1 MRVSAPAVESTAEV
15 VPHTWGMEIKLT
27 GSGFDPGL
35 AYRVFVRA
43 RDGREVSAGE
53 FVGTGPATMHCNLN
67 TSVLWADA
75 VGFRV
80 VDEEGQQVMTSSLP

>member
-1 MRVSAPAVESTAEV
+1 LLSF
-15 VPHTWGMEIKLT
+15 PHPT

-53 FVGTGPATMHCNLN
+53 FVGTGPATMRCNLN
-67 TSVLWADA
+67 TSVLRKDA
-75 VGFRV
+75 TGFRF
-80 VDEEGQQVMTSSLP
+80 VDEEGQEVMTSSLL